1 MLELDALRKSYG
13 AVLALDGVSFALPPG
28 RMLGFLGPNGAGKTT
43 AMRGI
48 FGLTALDGG
57 QVRGRGQ
64 PVGDDE
70 RLRFGYMPEQRG
82 LYPRMRVAEQLVYL
96 ARLHGRSAADARHR
110 ALGWLARLGLE
121 ERATDRL
128 EELSHGNQQR
138 VQLAAA
144 LVHEPELVVLDEPFS
159 GLDPLAVEVLSEV
172 LRGEV
177 ARGAAVLFSS
187 HQLDLVES
195 LCEEVVVIDRGRVAL
210 RGAVAELRAAAPRRR
225 VELEL
230 APGASAVLDAGW
242 LDARGIR
249 VLDAAPGRLLLSVPR
264 EVELEPLLAPARAAG
279 PVLRFSFHPPS
290 LSEFFVDAV
299 SASPAGAEAA
309 GEPAPPDA
317 TLVAVAS
324 ADADRSRGAL
334 LREELDAVVFTDG
347 RLFFRRDSDSELA
360 RATQEALRA
369 WLLPARLEALGLDA
383 EAATALA
390 TGPPLDIGSLLA
402 PVENEEDRV
411 LVAVGGVVVLLLA
424 ITTYGQW
431 VLQGVVEEKTSR
443 VVEVLLVTMR
453 PYQLLAGKVL
463 GIGALGLAQLAVTVS
478 LGLGVASVGGLIEL
492 PDRAGALFALEL
504 LWFALGF
511 ALYAVA
517 YAAAGSLVS
526 RQEEAGNVALP
537 VTLALMV
544 SYFTAVLEDANGVVP
559 RVATFVPLTA
569 PIVIPARAAVGAM
582 SPWEH
587 VAALAIM
594 LAAIVVLV
602 RVAGRIYAGGL
613 LRTGPTARLR
623 DVWRDRERSARP

>member
-1 MLELDALRKSYG
+1 M
-13 AVLALDGVSFALPPG
+13 
-28 RMLGFLGPNGAGKTT
+28 
-43 AMRGI
+43 
-48 FGLTALDGG
+48 
-57 QVRGRGQ
+57 
-64 PVGDDE
+64 
-70 RLRFGYMPEQRG
+70 
-82 LYPRMRVAEQLVYL
+82 
-96 ARLHGRSAADARHR
+96 
-110 ALGWLARLGLE
+110 
-121 ERATDRL
+121 
-128 EELSHGNQQR
+128 
-138 VQLAAA
+138 
-144 LVHEPELVVLDEPFS
+144 
-159 GLDPLAVEVLSEV
+159 
-172 LRGEV
+172 
-177 ARGAAVLFSS
+177 
-187 HQLDLVES
+187 
-195 LCEEVVVIDRGRVAL
+195 
-210 RGAVAELRAAAPRRR
+210 
-225 VELEL
+225 
-230 APGASAVLDAGW
+230 
-242 LDARGIR
+242 
-249 VLDAAPGRLLLSVPR
+249 
-264 EVELEPLLAPARAAG
+264 
-279 PVLRFSFHPPS
+279 
-290 LSEFFVDAV
+290 

-317 TLVAVAS
+317 PLVAVAS

-544 SYFTAVLEDANGVVP
+544 SYFIAFTAVLEDANGVVP